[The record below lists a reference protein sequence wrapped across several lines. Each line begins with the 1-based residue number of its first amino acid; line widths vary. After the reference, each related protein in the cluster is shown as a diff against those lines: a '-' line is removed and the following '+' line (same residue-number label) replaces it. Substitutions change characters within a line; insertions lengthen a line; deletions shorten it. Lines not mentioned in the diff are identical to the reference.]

1 MLIFVTYFF
10 FLVMKVVNMEAE
22 ILKALKFELG
32 GPTVKT
38 FLRCVSLL
46 NLCPCCVN
54 FACFSCFCLGILAH
68 HSVCFCLL
76 VCRRFLRR
84 FLRVGQVIRRSF
96 INTHFSVTLD
106 SLLDTKIV
114 NNISH

>member
-68 HSVCFCLL
+68 RSVCFCLL
-76 VCRRFLRR
+76 VCRRFS
-84 FLRVGQVIRRSF
+84 RVGQEGVDVS
-96 INTHFSVTLD
+96 
-106 SLLDTKIV
+106 
-114 NNISH
+114 

>member
-32 GPTVKT
+32 GPIVKT

-54 FACFSCFCLGILAH
+54 FACSSYFCLGILAH
-68 HSVCFCLL
+68 HLYAFA
-76 VCRRFLRR
+76 FL
-84 FLRVGQVIRRSF
+84 FAG
-96 INTHFSVTLD
+96 D
-106 SLLDTKIV
+106 S
-114 NNISH
+114 